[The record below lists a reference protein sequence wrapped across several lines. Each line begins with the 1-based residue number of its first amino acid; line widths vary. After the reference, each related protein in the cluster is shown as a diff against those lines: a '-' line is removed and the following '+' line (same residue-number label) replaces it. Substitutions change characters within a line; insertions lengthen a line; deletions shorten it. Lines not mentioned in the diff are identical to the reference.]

1 MKTLLL
7 YLLLLIVPAS
17 IAAQTINSQDEKA
30 INDFLKQTLS
40 QDITVVVPDAVSKVF
55 SGKFFI
61 VSPKFGFPEGE
72 GYCSDYFFNVNAGV
86 VVVNEKFSTD
96 MELPV
101 LLSLVKKGF
110 LLKDEASAKL
120 FEAALNTLYPV
131 DEDELPGI
139 KHMKKGNQWI
149 FLRDK
154 FFDDQTGVI
163 ATVSANGT
171 IIKLEVKL
179 GYPVV

>member
-7 YLLLLIVPAS
+7 YVALLIIPVGLAS
-17 IAAQTINSQDEKA
+17 QTVNAQDEKA
-30 INDFLKQTLS
+30 INDFLKKTLS
-40 QDITVVVPDAVSKVF
+40 QDISVVVPDAASKVF

-61 VSPKFGFPEGE
+61 VSPKFGFPDGE
-72 GYCSDYFFNVNAGV
+72 GYCSDYFFNVNAGIV
-86 VVVNEKFSTD
+86 LVNEKFSTD

-110 LLKDEASAKL
+110 LLKDESAAKL

-131 DEDELPGI
+131 DEKEIAGVR
-139 KHMKKGNQWI
+139 HMKKGNQWI

-154 FFDDQTGVI
+154 FFDDQIGVI
-163 ATVSANGT
+163 ATINASGT
-171 IIKLEVKL
+171 ITKLEVIL
-179 GYPVV
+179 SYTVD